1 MKTLNRQTGMLA
13 ENIASQALVK
23 KGFQILERNF
33 ANRFGEIDII
43 AISPDKTLVFCEVK
57 TIQQKSP
64 SSFDCR
70 HSFPQRPNESVDKL
84 GKVRQCPL
92 PNSSLSPEDNMS
104 STKIHRC
111 FRIGEWYA
119 NNHPKISSSGW
130 RIDLVAIVLDSQLSV
145 VSLHHYNNI
154 TTS

>member
-1 MKTLNRQTGMLA
+1 MNHRSIVSSTGEDVACGYL
-13 ENIASQALVK
+13 ENNYYS
-23 KGFQILERNF
+23 ILDRNYRT
-33 ANRFGEIDII
+33 RFGEIDII

-57 TIQQKSP
+57 TIQQKP
-64 SSFDCR
+64 LSSFECR
-70 HSFPQRPNESVDKL
+70 HSFPQHLNESVDKL

-92 PNSSLSPEDNMS
+92 PNPSLSPEDNMS
-104 STKIHRC
+104 PTKIHRC

-119 NNHPKISSSGW
+119 NNHPKISSAGW

-145 VSLHHYNNI
+145 VSLRHYQNI